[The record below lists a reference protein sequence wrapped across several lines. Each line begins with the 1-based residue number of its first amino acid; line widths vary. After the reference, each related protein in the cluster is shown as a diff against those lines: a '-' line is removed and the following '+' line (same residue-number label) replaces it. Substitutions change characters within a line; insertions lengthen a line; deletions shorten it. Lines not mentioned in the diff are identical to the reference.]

1 LPRHEPEVAAAPR
14 TSSKAGHSAAYE
26 EEVARHFAWID
37 WITAQTGL
45 GDTPIAE
52 KAGLAPNY
60 LYRKRGKSPLKP
72 AMIRQIV
79 EALNVPGPDA
89 YQSQGAR
96 SLAEEAVP
104 FKPDRNAVYTM
115 NYDTLLEQALANNP
129 NVSAWTL
136 NSHALETEG
145 YLPGDILITDEKVAP
160 FVGEPV
166 CARIMDAKSGKAETV
181 FRILERPYLVAA
193 SSDPAFRKPLLID
206 DDHVIVVGT
215 VVGSFRPRR
224 KP

>member
-1 LPRHEPEVAAAPR
+1 MPRHEPEIAAATR
-14 TSSKAGHSAAYE
+14 TSSKAGHSAAYL

-79 EALNVPGPDA
+79 EALNVPGPDSYEA
-89 YQSQGAR
+89 QGIAGA
-96 SLAEEAVP
+96 AEEASRY
-104 FKPDRNAVYTM
+104 KAGEMITT
-115 NYDTLLEQALANNP
+115 NYDKVIEQMLDGNP
-129 NVSAWTL
+129 DASAWTL
-136 NSHALETEG
+136 NTHALESAG
-145 YLPGDILITDEKVAP
+145 YLPGDILITDAKAVP
-160 FVGEPV
+160 YVGEPV
-166 CARIMDAKSGKAETV
+166 CAQVYDLKSGTAETV

-193 SSDPAFRKPLLID
+193 SADPALRKPLLID
-206 DDHVIVVGT
+206 DERVIVMAT
-215 VVGSFRPRR
+215 VVSSLRPRR
-224 KP
+224 RS